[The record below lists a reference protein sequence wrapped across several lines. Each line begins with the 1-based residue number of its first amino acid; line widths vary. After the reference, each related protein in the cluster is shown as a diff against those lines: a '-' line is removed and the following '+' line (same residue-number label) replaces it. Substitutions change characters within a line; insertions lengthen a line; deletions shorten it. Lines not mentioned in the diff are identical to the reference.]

1 METSIVDE
9 PPSQALVI
17 LGQYIQAE
25 ALIGLPIYLI
35 YVGVILLLLLTMSA
49 LISGSEV
56 AYFSIN
62 LHELDELKKS
72 SRKADERIVKLLAE
86 PKFLLATILILNN
99 FVNVAIVTISTYVTW
114 KIFAGVNQATLI
126 TALTFIITFLIVFFG
141 EIVPKIY
148 ANQQRLPFASKTSG
162 LLTLASRVVRPLSW
176 LLVNL
181 TSVIER
187 RIEKKA
193 YDASSIEE
201 VHQALEMTTQSG
213 ITEEEKDILK
223 GIVNFSTIS
232 VTQVMR
238 SRLDIIAV
246 ENTVSYHDLMDVIN
260 KEGISRIP
268 VYEEDIDKI
277 KGILYVKDLLPHIE
291 QEEDFK
297 WQELLRPAYFV
308 PESKMIDDLLKDFQE
323 KRVHIAIV
331 VDEYGGTAGL
341 LTMEDILEEIVGE
354 ISDEFDEEEEAYQ
367 KIAENIYDFEGRTS
381 INDMCKILK
390 VDPAFFDEVKGES
403 ESVGGMLL
411 EEFSD
416 LPNTGEFFDFEKF
429 NFTILAVD
437 KRRIKKVRVKIG

>member
-1 METSIVDE
+1 METSVIDE

-17 LGQYIQAE
+17 LGQYMQAE
-25 ALIGLPIYLI
+25 ILNGLPIYII
-35 YVGVILLLLLTMSA
+35 YIGVILLLLLALSA

-56 AYFSIN
+56 AYFSIT

-72 SRKADERIVKLLAE
+72 TRKTDERIVNLLAK

-99 FVNVAIVTISTYVTW
+99 FVNVAIITIATYVTW
-114 KIFAGVNQATLI
+114 QIFEGVNQATLI
-126 TALTFIITFLIVFFG
+126 TALTFIITFFIVFFG

-148 ANQQRLPFASKTSG
+148 ANQQRLLFARKTSA
-162 LLTLASRVVRPLSW
+162 LLKLSSALVKPLSW
-176 LLVNL
+176 LLINL
-181 TSVIER
+181 TSIIEK

-193 YDASSIEE
+193 YDALSIEE

-213 ITEEEKDILK
+213 ISDEEKDILK

-238 SRLDIIAV
+238 SRLDIIAI
-246 ENTVSYHDLMDVIN
+246 ENNFSYHDVMDIVN
-260 KEGISRIP
+260 KEGASRIP
-268 VYEEDIDKI
+268 VYEEDLDKI
-277 KGILYVKDLLPHIE
+277 KGILYVKDLLPFIE
-291 QEEDFK
+291 QEEEFK

-331 VDEYGGTAGL
+331 VDEYGGTSGL

-354 ISDEFDEEEEAYQ
+354 ISDEFDEEDEIYQ
-367 KIAENIYDFEGRTS
+367 KIAEDTYDFEGRTS
-381 INDMCKILK
+381 INDMCKVLK
-390 VDPAFFDEVKGES
+390 VDTAIFDEIRGES
-403 ESVGGMLL
+403 ESIGGMLL
-411 EEFSD
+411 EEFSKI
-416 LPNTGEFFDFEKF
+416 PNTGEFVNYENF

-437 KRRIKKVRVKIG
+437 KRRIKKVRIKIS

>member
-9 PPSQALVI
+9 PPSQALIV
-17 LGQYIQAE
+17 LGQFIQAE
-25 ALIGLPIYLI
+25 ILNGLPIYLI
-35 YVGVILLLLLTMSA
+35 YIGVILLLLLGLSA

-62 LHELDELKKS
+62 LHDLDELKKS
-72 SRKADERIVKLLAE
+72 TRKADERIVHLLAK

-114 KIFAGVNQATLI
+114 QIFAEVNQATLI

-148 ANQQRLPFASKTSG
+148 ANQQRVVFARKTSG
-162 LLTLASRVVRPLSW
+162 LLTLSSTLVKPLSW
-176 LLVNL
+176 LLINL
-181 TSVIER
+181 TSIIEKRIER
-187 RIEKKA
+187 RA
-193 YDASSIEE
+193 YDSSSIEE
-201 VHQALEMTTQSG
+201 VHHALEMTTQSG
-213 ITEEEKDILK
+213 ISEEEKDILK

-238 SRLDIIAV
+238 SRLDIVAV
-246 ENTVSYHDLMDVIN
+246 ENNISYHELMDIIN
-260 KEGISRIP
+260 KEGTSRIP

-277 KGILYVKDLLPHIE
+277 KGILYVKDLLPYIE
-291 QEEDFK
+291 QEEKFK
-297 WQELLRPAYFV
+297 WHELLRPAYFV

-331 VDEYGGTAGL
+331 VDEYGGTSGL

-354 ISDEFDEEEEAYQ
+354 ISDEFDEEEEVYQ
-367 KIAENIYDFEGRTS
+367 KIAEDTYDFEGRTS
-381 INDMCKILK
+381 INDMCKVLK
-390 VDPAFFDEVKGES
+390 VDTAIFDEIRGDS
-403 ESVGGMLL
+403 ESLGGMLL
-411 EEFSD
+411 EEFSN
-416 LPNTGEFFDFEKF
+416 LPNTGEFINYENF

-437 KRRIKKVRVKIG
+437 MRRIKKVRVKIG